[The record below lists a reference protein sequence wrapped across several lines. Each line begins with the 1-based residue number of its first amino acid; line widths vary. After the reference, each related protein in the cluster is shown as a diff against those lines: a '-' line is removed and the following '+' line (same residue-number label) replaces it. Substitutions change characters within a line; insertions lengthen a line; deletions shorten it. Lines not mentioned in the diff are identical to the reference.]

1 MLAAC
6 QTMST
11 APDGAAGPT
20 GPSAPGGAPIPTSC
34 TANSSSMIVVKY
46 GDSSI
51 EVTHKVNV
59 NKNEN
64 FKIRLDPA
72 NASSDPVNYKTMNVY
87 FFGSTTNAQ
96 WLTEVYN
103 ADGQNQ
109 KDFTICAD
117 APAGEYKY
125 MVVIPGIGTI
135 DPRVEIEN

>member
-6 QTMST
+6 ETMPSS
-11 APDGAAGPT
+11 PDGAAGPS
-20 GPSAPGGAPIPTSC
+20 GPSTPGGSPTPSSC

-59 NKNEN
+59 KKNRN

-72 NASSDPVNYKTMNVY
+72 NASSDPVDYTTMNVY
-87 FFGSTTNAQ
+87 FFGNTTDAQ

-103 ADGQNQ
+103 AGGANQ

-117 APAGEYKY
+117 APAGEY
-125 MVVIPGIGTI
+125 
-135 DPRVEIEN
+135 